1 MIMNKKVLYSFSL
14 LLFTLLL
21 TSCKNGDADFPDYEK
36 GVSVYFANQYPVR
49 TLEMGEDE
57 YDTTLDNQ
65 HKCQIQATMG
75 GSYNGRDITL
85 ELEVDNSL
93 CKNLYF
99 TEDETSILP
108 MPKEYYDLSSTT
120 MRYEGFVGKIEVTLK
135 DAFFNDAKAL
145 EGKYVIPV
153 SIKNQVGAERILT
166 GTPVEEGTNPQHT
179 WAEKWITQPKDF
191 TLYAVKYICKYDA
204 NYLRRG
210 SDQITVGGTTK
221 TVTRNKGEWEK
232 EEVKND
238 ITTLSLNAIKY
249 PVTVDVNGTKKSC
262 NLKITFGNDDK
273 VTSIVSLTDG
283 VTVTAGSGEYKTK
296 SEIKA
301 WNNKDRDGLYLDYTL
316 DFGGGVTVKTSDVL
330 CWQSRGVS
338 KENFTV
344 IYKESN

>member
-1 MIMNKKVLYSFSL
+1 MNKKVLYSFSL

-21 TSCKNGDADFPDYEK
+21 TGCKNGNSEFPDYEN

-49 TLEMGEDE
+49 TLVMGEDE
-57 YDTTLDNQ
+57 YDTSLDNQ

-85 ELEVDNSL
+85 QLEVAPSL
-93 CKNLYF
+93 CENLYF
-99 TEDETSILP
+99 TEDETPVTP
-108 MPKEYYDLSSTT
+108 MPTEYYELSSTS

-135 DAFFNDAKAL
+135 DAFFNDPLAL

-153 SIKNQVGAERILT
+153 SIKSQVGAEGILV

-262 NLKITFGNDDK
+262 DLKITFGNDDK

-283 VTVTAGSGEYKTK
+283 VTVTAGAGEYKTK
-296 SEIKA
+296 SEPKA

-344 IYKESN
+344 VYKESN